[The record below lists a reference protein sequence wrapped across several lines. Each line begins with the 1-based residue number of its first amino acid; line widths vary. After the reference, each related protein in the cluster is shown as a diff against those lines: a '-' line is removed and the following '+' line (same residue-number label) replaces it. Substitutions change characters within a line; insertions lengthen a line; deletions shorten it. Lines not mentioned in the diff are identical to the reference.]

1 MKKWI
6 AGLTALVMLSGMTAL
21 PAAGEGFDAQSA
33 YQEILDMYA
42 HHLSTGWQ
50 DYIYKDGL
58 YGNQIGG
65 MENLE
70 IVGSGWTGRDA
81 GDAGYRFFDLN
92 GDGVEELLLGT
103 FYGSRTITWG
113 ITDIYTYHDGQV
125 VHLMTTMSGD
135 PTNPSDYTIDSQG
148 NVAYHSNM
156 NMHGEAP
163 FGSILYKWENGALQP
178 SMARF
183 RDPDQH
189 YFFTEDPELIANG
202 SWENHDW
209 DGWTSLSEEQ
219 YREKGEDYSSR
230 VILPRLN
237 SFLHYQTASEKEELP
252 VIPIQGKSGYDA
264 LLRNYRDRIE
274 AQDLADSG
282 IFLSLFWYDQSYLG
296 ELSLSKIGYALHD
309 VNGDGIDELAVGAI
323 NEDGSFTLHDLYTI
337 YDGQIKHLASGYVR
351 DRFDIGTQGEV
362 IENLFGGVFHQTST
376 CYRIENGKLTVAD
389 MFEYYCSH
397 YGDKY
402 YEDWYHLEHAGTN
415 AESWRSVTME
425 EFDAS
430 LSAHETLT
438 LTAVPFTAFSEESY
452 MLGDLNGDSDINAAD
467 ALLLL
472 EAAAKIGVGEESGLT
487 DVQITAAD
495 TNGDGY
501 VNAADA
507 NNILRYAAYNGAGG
521 TDAIEDFLSADQSE
535 NSYS

>member
-21 PAAGEGFDAQSA
+21 PAAGESFDAESA

-50 DYIYKDGL
+50 DYIYKDNL
-58 YGNQIGG
+58 YAEQIGG
-65 MENLE
+65 MDNLE
-70 IVGSGWTGRDA
+70 IVGNGWTNRHTYNS
-81 GDAGYRFFDLN
+81 GYRFFDLN

-103 FYGSRTITWG
+103 FDEDISVTRC

-125 VHLMTTMSGD
+125 VHLLTQTD
-135 PTNPSDYTIDSQG
+135 DTPYYHINSQG
-148 NVAYHSNM
+148 NVVYTSNA
-156 NMHGEAP
+156 NMHSIAP
-163 FGSILYKWENGALQP
+163 IGDILYKMENGELHPFQAFLFD
-178 SMARF
+178 SSG
-183 RDPDQH
+183 
-189 YFFTEDPELIANG
+189 YYFTEDSELIVNG
-202 SWENHDW
+202 GWCSLDGNDW
-209 DGWTSLSEEQ
+209 SGWTSVSDTW
-219 YREKGEDYSSR
+219 YREKREDSR
-230 VILPRLN
+230 SQYIYPRLN
-237 SFLHYQTASEKEELP
+237 RFLDYQTASEKEELP

-264 LLRNYRDRIE
+264 LLRNYHDRIE

-351 DRFDIGTQGEV
+351 DRFDIGTQGEI
-362 IENLFGGVFHQTST
+362 IEFMFGGALHQIST

-402 YEDWYHLEHAGTN
+402 YEHWYHLEHAGTN